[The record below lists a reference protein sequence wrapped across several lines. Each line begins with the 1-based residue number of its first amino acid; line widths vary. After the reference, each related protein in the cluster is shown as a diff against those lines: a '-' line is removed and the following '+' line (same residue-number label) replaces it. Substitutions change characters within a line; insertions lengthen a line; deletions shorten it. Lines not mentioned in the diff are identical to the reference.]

1 MFSGI
6 QSPYLGIVILI
17 IVSIGVTLFITKY
30 SYLDKLAE
38 DKRENLLPILF
49 LALFAIYGLFFSLI
63 SLFKAEPGKIETIG
77 NDIFQVD
84 VGFALVILGC
94 GLAIFF
100 ATTEYQFKQDTTSKI
115 LIAISGL
122 LVLIGFLLILTT
134 GTVYQKLS

>member
-30 SYLDKLAE
+30 SYLDKLTE

-63 SLFKAEPGKIETIG
+63 SLFKAEPGNIETIG

-84 VGFALVILGC
+84 VGFALVIVGC

-100 ATTEYQFKQDTTSKI
+100 ATTDYKFKQDYTSKV
-115 LIAISGL
+115 LICASGVL
-122 LVLIGFLLILTT
+122 ALIGFILILNT
-134 GTVYQKLS
+134 GLIYSEFS